1 MTESDVLIPQP
12 SATDEPALHAWLRQ
26 MRDERPVH
34 FDEKTMIWRVYRY
47 EDVSRAMSE
56 WSSFSNQLT
65 RVIPQQEFIEGNM
78 GIMDPPQHRKFRATV
93 SKAFTPK
100 MVESLA
106 PRITEITHQLIDAV
120 ADAGEMDFASDL
132 AYPMPLILIA
142 ELLGVPVEDHALF
155 TRWAE
160 GLLSFDGEDI
170 RPAAFVE
177 SVEQILREMSDY
189 LRAHVR
195 ERTARP
201 REDLI
206 SRLTEAEV
214 DGQRLTEQEIAN
226 FARLLLTAGHLS
238 STFTLTNAIRCLDEN
253 PDAAAAARAD
263 RSLVPGMLEEVMRIR
278 PTVTDAARL
287 TNAELTLRGQTIPAN
302 QILYVS
308 ILSANHDERQFA
320 EPERFDIHRDPNPHL
335 VLGQG
340 IHYCL
345 GAPLSRLELQIAVN
359 VIFDRLSEL
368 RVRPDVPL
376 RFYETLGVCGLQTL
390 PVTFR
395 CS

>member
-1 MTESDVLIPQP
+1 MTEPDVLTPQP
-12 SATDEPALHAWLRQ
+12 PATDEPALWEWLRR

-47 EDVSRAMSE
+47 EDVTRVMSE
-56 WSSFSNQLT
+56 WSTFSNQLT

-93 SKAFTPK
+93 SSAFTPR
-100 MVESLA
+100 MVQDLA
-106 PRITEITHQLIDAV
+106 PRIAEITHELIDVV
-120 ADAGEMDFASDL
+120 ADAGEMDFAADL
-132 AYPMPLILIA
+132 AYPMPLIVIA
-142 ELLGVPVEDHALF
+142 ELLGVPASDHALF

-160 GLLSFDGEDI
+160 GLLTFDGEDI

-195 ERTARP
+195 ERQTRP
-201 REDLI
+201 RDDLI
-206 SRLTEAEV
+206 SRLTTAEV
-214 DGQRLTEQEIAN
+214 DGQRLSEQEIAN

-238 STFTLTNAIRCLDEN
+238 TTFTLSNAVRCLDEN
-253 PDAAAAARAD
+253 PDAAAAVRAD

-278 PTVTDAARL
+278 PTVTDAARI
-287 TNAELTLRGQTIPAN
+287 TNGAVALRGCTIPGD

-308 ILSANHDERQFA
+308 ILSANHDERQFPA
-320 EPERFDIHRDPNPHL
+320 PERFDIHRDPNPQL
-335 VLGQG
+335 VLGHG

-345 GAPLSRLELQIAVN
+345 GAPLSRLELTVAVN
-359 VIFDRLSEL
+359 ILLDRFREL
-368 RVRPDVPL
+368 RVKPDAEL
-376 RFYETLGVCGLQTL
+376 RFYETLGVCGLQRL